1 MRKYSIAGLIILS
14 LFAFRSNIVD
24 INKSAEIKTAVGKS
38 LSILQSSSHAFLKNV
53 TVLTNCH
60 SCHNQGLGI
69 VTFALAKENG
79 FAVADTII
87 KEAIDSTNS
96 YWKTTA
102 SRQTLAENDDPV
114 AIVMTGNYDLWGLSS
129 IRYKSDKVIELL
141 ARNIMRKQSYN
152 GSWVSPGQRP
162 PLEYYSFS
170 ATALAIKNIQTFVPS
185 ILLPEIEQRV
195 EKARIWLIQNN
206 PVANE
211 EKVYQLLG
219 LVWSHADRKI
229 ISQQAKKL
237 LAAQHED
244 GGWSQLDSLKTDA
257 YATGQ
262 SLYSLYECGQLTV
275 DALAY
280 QKGIDFLLRTQ
291 FADGSWRVKTRSYP
305 FVPFVNSEF
314 PHERDQFISAAGSNW
329 ATIALILAAKYK

>member
-1 MRKYSIAGLIILS
+1 MKKYFIAGLILFS
-14 LFAFRSNIVD
+14 LFAFRNNTGGE
-24 INKSAEIKTAVGKS
+24 NKSAEIKTAVGKS
-38 LSILQSSSHAFLKNV
+38 LSLLQSSSHAFLKNV

-60 SCHNQGLGI
+60 SCHNQGLGV

-79 FAVADTII
+79 FAIADTIVS
-87 KEAIDSTNS
+87 EAIDSTCS

-102 SRQTLAENDDPV
+102 SRQTFAENDDPV
-114 AIVMTGNYDLWGLSS
+114 AIVMTGNYDLWGLSA
-129 IRYKSDKVIELL
+129 IQYKSNKVIELL

-170 ATALAIKNIQTFVPS
+170 ATALAVKNIQAYMPA
-185 ILLPEIEQRV
+185 ILHDEVEKRI
-195 EKARIWLIQNN
+195 EKARAWLIHNE

-211 EKVYQLLG
+211 EKVFQLLG
-219 LVWSHADRKI
+219 LIWSHADKKI
-229 ISQQAKKL
+229 IVEQAKKL
-237 LAAQHED
+237 LSAQRED

-262 SLYSLYECGQLTV
+262 SLYSLYESGQLAV
-275 DALAY
+275 DAPAY
-280 QKGIDFLLRTQ
+280 HKGIDFLLRTQ

-305 FVPFVNSEF
+305 FVPFVNSGF
-314 PHERDQFISAAGSNW
+314 PHDKDQFISAAGSNW
-329 ATIALILAAKYK
+329 ATIALILAAQQK